1 MNQHSDVALAETCG
15 KLIGLLS
22 ILPDGEELEQMLE
35 EDVKRRVNYINK
47 RKIEIIHEITKHY
60 ESGESALVHEGR
72 QAVPPATD

>member
-1 MNQHSDVALAETCG
+1 MNNHTDVALAETCG

-22 ILPDGEELEQMLE
+22 ILPDGEELERMLE

>member
-47 RKIEIIHEITKHY
+47 RKIEIVKNLENK
-60 ESGESALVHEGR
+60 
-72 QAVPPATD
+72 

>member
-1 MNQHSDVALAETCG
+1 MSNPTDLALAETCG

-22 ILPDGEELEQMLE
+22 ILPEGEELKQMLE

-47 RKIEIIHEITKHY
+47 RKIEIVHEITKHY

>member
-1 MNQHSDVALAETCG
+1 
-15 KLIGLLS
+15 
-22 ILPDGEELEQMLE
+22 MLE

-60 ESGESALVHEGR
+60 ESRESALVHEGR

>member
-22 ILPDGEELEQMLE
+22 ILPDGEELDGMFE
-35 EDVKRRVNYINK
+35 EDLKRRVNYINK
-47 RKIEIIHEITKHY
+47 RKIEIIHEITKQY

-72 QAVPPATD
+72 EAVPPATD